1 MPGDFEQPEYPMLLR
16 ERFPI
21 FESKAYINSCSHG
34 ALSSDVRA
42 AYEAYLRDRDQYG
55 SPWED
60 WVGKLETLRAKIAR
74 LLNAAP
80 DEIAVTSSLSS
91 GLNALVSAMQFE
103 SGRRKVVLTDFD
115 FPTTAQIWRAQ
126 ERRGAQVVTVPSSAD
141 GKTIPLAHFEQ
152 IIDEQTLLVS
162 IPHVCYRNGSKLD
175 IEPIIALAKRHGALV
190 FLDCYQS
197 IGTTPIDA
205 KALDVDFMAGGLL
218 KYLVSSAG
226 VAFMYVRQS
235 LVESLEPTSSGWFCQ
250 ADIHA
255 MDISSNRP
263 APSARRFEG
272 GTPNV
277 PNLYAGIA
285 GLDLI
290 LGLGVEVIE
299 RDVSALIGNIKSK
312 ALDQGYRLA
321 MPEEASQHG
330 FLVTL
335 ESTDMNRLVR
345 LLGEEGVI
353 TSCRDDNLRI
363 SPHFYNNEEDVERLF
378 AGLNKHRHLLRRD

>member
-1 MPGDFEQPEYPMLLR
+1 MLLR

-42 AYEAYLRDRDQYG
+42 AYEAYLHDRDEYG

-74 LLNAAP
+74 LLNAAA

-91 GLNALVSAMQFE
+91 GLNALVSAMDFT

-126 ERRGAQVVTVPSSAD
+126 EQRGAEVVTVPSSAD
-141 GKTIPLAHFEQ
+141 GKTIPLSHFEQ
-152 IIDEQTLLVS
+152 YIDEETLLVS
-162 IPHVCYRNGSKLD
+162 VPHVCYGNGSKLD
-175 IEPIIALAKRHGALV
+175 IEPIIALAKRHGAWV

-235 LVESLEPTSSGWFCQ
+235 LVESLQPTSSGWFCQ
-250 ADIHA
+250 EDINA
-255 MDISSNRP
+255 MDISRNRP
-263 APSARRFEG
+263 APSARRFEA

-290 LGLGVEVIE
+290 LGLGIEAIE
-299 RDVSALIGNIKSK
+299 REVSALLGIIKTR
-312 ALDQGYRLA
+312 ALAQGYRLA

-335 ESTDMNRLVR
+335 ESTDMYRLVQ
-345 LLGEEGVI
+345 LLGEDGII
-353 TSCRDDNLRI
+353 TSCRDDNLRV
-363 SPHFYNNEEDVERLF
+363 SPHFYNNEDDIERLF
-378 AGLNKHRHLLRRD
+378 AGLNKHRQLLKRA